1 MLTRSSIP
9 SLFICLICILV
20 FNLNMTAQ
28 ITRSPDELYKLFCG
42 GCHGMKVEV
51 MADRQ
56 FKNGQ
61 SIEEIS
67 ASIVAGNIDEGMPAF
82 TQVFTDEELKG
93 LAQYIKDGI
102 SRVGEFEFEGIPKD
116 DELTQSAEQPF
127 TLEKVVEGLQI
138 PWGIEFLPDGSLLIA
153 EKSGQLIRFKEGAKT
168 EIQGLPSVRDRGQG
182 GLLDIELHPDYESN
196 GWIYY
201 SFSKFNPVNDNES
214 TTAIHRAKLTGNQ
227 FTDIEELFVALPY
240 SRRAHHYGS
249 RIEFDQDGYMFFSVG
264 DRGNRDENPQNLDN
278 HCGKIHRLHA
288 DGSVP
293 DDNPFVAQAPN
304 FASIYSYGH
313 RNPQGLSLNPETGE
327 IWDNEHGPR
336 GGDEINRII
345 KGKNY
350 GWPVI
355 SYGINYDG
363 SVFTAETHRPGML
376 QPDYY
381 WVPSIGVCGMAFVT
395 GDKYPGWRGDI
406 LSGSLKYQYL
416 HRTDMNG
423 NQVVGQ
429 ELLLKNIGRLR
440 TVEMSPDGY
449 IYVGVEAPT
458 GAIYKLVPN

>member
-1 MLTRSSIP
+1 MLEPI
-9 SLFICLICILV
+9 
-20 FNLNMTAQ
+20 
-28 ITRSPDELYKLFCG
+28 
-42 GCHGMKVEV
+42 VE
-51 MADRQ
+51 DL
-56 FKNGQ
+56 KN
-61 SIEEIS
+61 
-67 ASIVAGNIDEGMPAF
+67 
-82 TQVFTDEELKG
+82 
-93 LAQYIKDGI
+93 
-102 SRVGEFEFEGIPKD
+102 
-116 DELTQSAEQPF
+116 
-127 TLEKVVEGLQI
+127 

-153 EKSGQLIRFKEGAKT
+153 EKSGELIHFKEGNKV
-168 EIQGLPSVRDRGQG
+168 EISGVPAVRDRGQG
-182 GLLDIELHPDYESN
+182 GLLDLELHPNYAEN
-196 GWIYY
+196 GWIYFSY
-201 SFSKFNPVNDNES
+201 SKFNPNNEEES
-214 TTAIHRAKLTGNQ
+214 TTAIRRAKIENNELIDQ
-227 FTDIEELFVALPY
+227 EDIFVALPY

-249 RIEFDQDGYMFFSVG
+249 RMEFDQNGFLFFSVG

-278 HCGKIHRLHA
+278 HCGKIHRIHD
-288 DGSVP
+288 DGSIP
-293 DDNPFVAQAPN
+293 DDNPFVSEAPDY
-304 FASIYSYGH
+304 ASIYSYGH
-313 RNPQGLSLNPETGE
+313 RNPQGLSMHPETGE

-381 WVPSIGVCGMAFVT
+381 WVPSIGVCGMTFVS

-416 HRTDMNG
+416 HRTNMNG

-440 TVEMSPDGY
+440 TVEMSPDGF

-458 GAIYKLVPN
+458 GTIFKIVPK